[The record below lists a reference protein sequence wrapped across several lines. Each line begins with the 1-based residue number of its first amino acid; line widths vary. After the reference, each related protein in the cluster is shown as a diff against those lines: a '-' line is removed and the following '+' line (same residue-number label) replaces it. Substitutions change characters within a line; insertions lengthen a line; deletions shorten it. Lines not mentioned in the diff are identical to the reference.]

1 MVATGNHQ
9 QAGIDF
15 HETFS
20 PVVCPATIHLILSI
34 AVTHNWPIRQLD
46 VKNAFFH
53 GFLTARVHMRKP
65 PSSVDPPYPH
75 HVCRLKKALYGL
87 KQAPR
92 AWFHRFSSF
101 LLTHGFICSQSD
113 PSMFIFRSSRY
124 ILVLLLYVDDIILT
138 GSSSSLLFSFVEVL
152 PRQFV
157 MKDLSDFHYFLGVQV
172 SRSYTGL
179 FLSQHKYTTDLLR
192 KFHLNLQTCP
202 CTNP

>member
-1 MVATGNHQ
+1 MCQ
-9 QAGIDF
+9 
-15 HETFS
+15 
-20 PVVCPATIHLILSI
+20 PP
-34 AVTHNWPIRQLD
+34 
-46 VKNAFFH
+46 
-53 GFLTARVHMRKP
+53 GF
-65 PSSVDPPYPH
+65 VDPRYPH
-75 HVCRLKKALYGL
+75 HVCRLKKAIYGL

-92 AWFHRFSSF
+92 AWFHRFIRF

-113 PSMFIFRSSRY
+113 PSMFIFRSSHH
-124 ILVLLLYVDDIILT
+124 ILILLLYVDDIILT